1 MWDSKLKEY
10 VQTSKP
16 FGRSLLPSELLLGL
30 SRFFYPSLPYT
41 SLSHAERSHDP
52 SNPNPSSPL
61 PPNSFPP
68 PLPLELLLPILRTFI
83 RRLDSLVEVLKTLEI
98 RIRGGSLLFII
109 EGDPNQLRRS
119 LLRAI
124 SSSNSNS
131 NPEEDEEED
140 EEDEESTDEDGNAL
154 EKTLIPFEVK
164 MIDFAHTRENDPE
177 LGEVG
182 YDEGV
187 VKGVENV
194 REGLRE
200 LVRGLERDRER
211 EEEEEEG
218 KESGEK

>member
-1 MWDSKLKEY
+1 
-10 VQTSKP
+10 
-16 FGRSLLPSELLLGL
+16 
-30 SRFFYPSLPYT
+30 
-41 SLSHAERSHDP
+41 
-52 SNPNPSSPL
+52 NPSSPV

-109 EGDPNQLRRS
+109 EGDPIQLRRS

-124 SSSNSNS
+124 SSTSNSKSNS
-131 NPEEDEEED
+131 EEEEDED

-211 EEEEEEG
+211 EEEEEG
-218 KESGEK
+218 KESGGK